1 MKDLKRA
8 AALVLALA
16 LMLTLFS
23 ADGTTLTLYV
33 ATEKLS
39 RSYNVVISVELTG
52 ELAGKKLELEWSVNG
67 LNAGTKIA
75 SKTEGG
81 YHDGDVV
88 NFRLME
94 DDLKKGMNVMMRV
107 VLLGYDGVGIY
118 CGQSVPLE
126 LKFGEVYYLR
136 VSGTSASDAVTEQ
149 VFPE

>member
-1 MKDLKRA
+1 MKNLKRA

-16 LMLTLFS
+16 LMLTCLGGCKKKTE
-23 ADGTTLTLYV
+23 A
-33 ATEKLS
+33 EKLS

-52 ELAGKKLELEWSVNG
+52 ELVGKKLELEWSVNG
-67 LNAGTKIA
+67 LNAGTKVA

-136 VSGTSASDAVTEQ
+136 VSGTNASDAVTEQ
-149 VFPE
+149 IFPE

>member
-1 MKDLKRA
+1 MKNLKRA

-16 LMLTLFS
+16 LALACFGGCKKKTE
-23 ADGTTLTLYV
+23 A
-33 ATEKLS
+33 EKLS

-67 LNAGTKIA
+67 LNAGTKVA
-75 SKTEGG
+75 WKTEGG

-136 VSGTSASDAVTEQ
+136 VSGTNASDAVTEQ
-149 VFPE
+149 IFPE

>member
-23 ADGTTLTLYV
+23 ACKKKTE
-33 ATEKLS
+33 AEKLS